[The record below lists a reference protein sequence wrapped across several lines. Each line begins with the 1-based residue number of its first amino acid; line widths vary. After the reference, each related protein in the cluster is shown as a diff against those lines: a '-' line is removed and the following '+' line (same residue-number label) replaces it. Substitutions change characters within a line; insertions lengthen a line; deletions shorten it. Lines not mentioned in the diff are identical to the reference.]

1 MSIPSEM
8 SRRSVAGSLQDR
20 AIVVTGAGT
29 GLGRAYAIAA
39 GAAGARVVVNDID
52 AEAARATAT
61 SIGDAAISVVGS
73 VSNWDDA
80 ARVIETCVE
89 SFGAIDGLVNNAGV
103 LHAGAA
109 WEDTETAIRRTV
121 EVNVLGAMFCG
132 VHALRSMVAR
142 GSGSIV
148 NVVSGSMLGIPHLST
163 YGATKGAIASLTWG
177 WAVEAEGTGV
187 RVNALSPIARTEM
200 GNAWSL
206 SDRNDDDNPDPE
218 IIAPAAVYL
227 LSDLSSVLHGQILR
241 FNGRAVGLLSPPRV
255 ELTSVELTDW
265 TADDIATAVDAELA
279 DRLPRIGRGAA
290 IPDSLI

>member
-1 MSIPSEM
+1 M
-8 SRRSVAGSLQDR
+8 AGSLQDR

>member
-1 MSIPSEM
+1 M
-8 SRRSVAGSLQDR
+8 AGSLQDR

-109 WEDTETAIRRTV
+109 WEDTETAIRQTV

-206 SDRNDDDNPDPE
+206 SDRNDDDNPDPD

-265 TADDIATAVDAELA
+265 TADDIATAVEAELA

>member
-1 MSIPSEM
+1 M

-109 WEDTETAIRRTV
+109 WEDTETAIRQTV

-206 SDRNDDDNPDPE
+206 SDRNDDDNPDPD

-265 TADDIATAVDAELA
+265 TADDIATAVEAELA